1 MNKSLK
7 KLAPYL
13 VGVTL
18 GILSF
23 IPFTRQT
30 TIASFLTGFG
40 SNTVNQWNYFLDYG
54 SESQNMCKEHM
65 YRFLAYFP
73 AQVQKLFIYQLR
85 LTTMA
90 MDLLV
95 IVNIH

>member
-1 MNKSLK
+1 MNKALK

-54 SESQNMCKEHM
+54 SEYVAKSICI
-65 YRFLAYFP
+65 ASW
-73 AQVQKLFIYQLR
+73 
-85 LTTMA
+85 LTS
-90 MDLLV
+90 
-95 IVNIH
+95 